1 MYESDMSTASAGGSA
16 SSSSIEPN
24 STSSASAS
32 LSSAGTLSSMET
44 IPTQEV
50 AEGDF
55 DFAEERVVVWGRLYP
70 VGKCFSSIDFLDTK
84 DEYIFGRDP
93 SCDVCYNGPEIS
105 KNPCY
110 QTLSKTH
117 FRIFKESNDN
127 CNFYFIEDKSSNGT
141 FVNGEKIGKGKKQVL
156 NNNDEIALSLSK
168 NKAYV
173 FMDTKDSDQSNLPVA
188 LREKFIMSKVLGRG
202 ACGQV
207 KLAFEKG
214 TCRKVAVKIIEKKT
228 FSIGGT
234 MVRNMEKTVMEEVR
248 ILKRLH
254 HPCIIGIED
263 VCDTPEVLYIVL
275 ELVESGELFDR
286 VVSLGKFDEATAKFY
301 FYQMIT
307 ACKYLHDNG
316 ITHRDLKPENLLLM
330 SDDKETILKV
340 TDFGLSKFVGE
351 QSLMK
356 TLCGTPTYLAPE
368 ILTSMG
374 MGGYTKAVDC
384 WSIGVIL
391 YICLAGYPPFSDE
404 IKAMNLDEQIK
415 RGYYSFPTKYW
426 GSVSAPAI
434 DMVKKLLTVDP
445 KRRLTTKQALAHPW
459 LQDQEVIDK
468 AEKVMY
474 PNRNGQMLPP
484 SAPVPGIKKRPRESA
499 MSTDDEH
506 CDDSGIGC
514 MSSRKMSRS
523 DDSGDGAFDKTEDVS
538 KVVAKVA
545 AKVAAGGDA

>member
-1 MYESDMSTASAGGSA
+1 
-16 SSSSIEPN
+16 
-24 STSSASAS
+24 
-32 LSSAGTLSSMET
+32 MET
-44 IPTQEV
+44 IPTQDV
-50 AEGDF
+50 ADQDF
-55 DFAEERVVVWGRLYP
+55 DFAEEKTVVWGRLYP
-70 VGKCFSSIDFLDTK
+70 IGKCFKSVDFVEPK
-84 DEYIFGRDP
+84 DEYNFGRDP
-93 SCDVCYNGPEIS
+93 LCDICYNGPDIS
-105 KNPCY
+105 RNPCF

-117 FRIFKESNDN
+117 FRIFKESKNGGD
-127 CNFYFIEDKSSNGT
+127 FFFVEDKSSNGT
-141 FVNGEKIGKGKKQVL
+141 FVNGEKLGRGKKQVL
-156 NNNDEIALSLSK
+156 NNNDEIALSLPK

-173 FMDTKDSDQSNLPVA
+173 FMDTSDSDQSHLPED
-188 LREKFIMSKVLGRG
+188 LRQKYIMSKMLGRG

-234 MVRNMEKTVMEEVR
+234 MTRNLEKTVMEEVR
-248 ILKRLH
+248 ILKRLN

-263 VCDTPEVLYIVL
+263 VFDTPEVLYIVL
-275 ELVESGELFDR
+275 ELVEGGELFDR
-286 VVSLGKFDEATAKFY
+286 VVSQGKLDEATAKLY

-307 ACKYLHDNG
+307 ACKYLHENG

-330 SDDKETILKV
+330 NDDKETILKV

-384 WSIGVIL
+384 WSLGVIL
-391 YICLAGYPPFSDE
+391 YICLAGYPPFSEE
-404 IKAMNLDEQIK
+404 IKAMRLEQQIK
-415 RGYYSFPTKYW
+415 RGYYSFPNKYW
-426 GSVSAPAI
+426 GSVSENAI

-445 KRRLTTKQALAHPW
+445 KRRLTTKQAMSHPW
-459 LQDQEVIDK
+459 LQDQDVIDR
-468 AEKVMY
+468 AERIMY

-484 SAPVPGIKKRPRESA
+484 AAPVSGSKKRPRDSL

-506 CDDSGIGC
+506 DDSGHVT
-514 MSSRKMSRS
+514 MTPSKLSKS
-523 DDSGDGAFDKTEDVS
+523 DDSGEGVFDKTEDVS
-538 KVVAKVA
+538 KVVA
-545 AKVAAGGDA
+545 GGDAS

>member
-1 MYESDMSTASAGGSA
+1 MSVECMSQSAVVN
-16 SSSSIEPN
+16 SSS
-24 STSSASAS
+24 S
-32 LSSAGTLSSMET
+32 LSSAGTISSMET
-44 IPTQEV
+44 IPTQDVVET
-50 AEGDF
+50 DY
-55 DFAEERVVVWGRLYP
+55 DFAEEKNTVWARLYP
-70 VGKCFSSIDFLDTK
+70 VGKCFRSVDFVEPK
-84 DEYIFGRDP
+84 DEYLFGRDP
-93 SCDVCYNGPEIS
+93 QCDICYNGPEIS

-117 FRIFKESNDN
+117 FRIFKETKDN
-127 CNFYFIEDKSSNGT
+127 CSFYFIEDKSSNGT
-141 FVNGEKIGKGKKQVL
+141 FVNGEKLGKGRKQVL
-156 NNNDEIALSLSK
+156 NNNDEIALSMPK

-173 FMDTKDSDQSNLPVA
+173 FMDTSDSDQSSLPEA
-188 LREKFIMSKVLGRG
+188 LREKYIMSKLLGRG

-214 TCRKVAVKIIEKKT
+214 NCRKVAVKIIEKKT
-228 FSIGGT
+228 FSMGGT

-263 VCDTPEVLYIVL
+263 VFDTPDVLYIVL
-275 ELVESGELFDR
+275 ELVEGGELFDR
-286 VVSLGKFDEATAKFY
+286 VVSVGKFEEPLAKLY
-301 FYQMIT
+301 FYQMVT

-330 SDDKETILKV
+330 NDSKETVVKV

-384 WSIGVIL
+384 WSLGVIL

-404 IKAMNLDEQIK
+404 IKAMPLQDQIK
-415 RGYYSFPTKYW
+415 RGYYSFPKKYW
-426 GSVSAPAI
+426 GSVSEDAI

-445 KRRLTTKQALAHPW
+445 KRRLTTQQALAHPW
-459 LQDQEVIDK
+459 LEDQEVIAR
-468 AEKVMY
+468 AELLMY
-474 PNRNGQMLPP
+474 PGRNGSMPP
-484 SAPVPGIKKRPRESA
+484 PAAPPGSKKRPRETGASA
-499 MSTDDEH
+499 EEGSDHQVGPGGESM
-506 CDDSGIGC
+506 
-514 MSSRKMSRS
+514 RKMSRS
-523 DDSGDGAFDKTEDVS
+523 DDSGEGGSGEMEEPSEKTTELG
-538 KVVAKVA
+538 KIL
-545 AKVAAGGDA
+545 